1 MTHSTNKDH
10 LLRQYDLIPEKA
22 LGQTIT
28 IIGAGAVGSWTSLC
42 LAKMGF
48 ARQKVIDMDTIEIE
62 NMNCQF
68 YPFADIGEHKAK
80 AIQALV
86 QEFTHEDV
94 AASTDEYKG
103 SPLTGNI
110 VISAVDSMAVRK
122 LIFENCY
129 ADYLVDPRM
138 SAETLLLHVVNM
150 KDQSQKDS
158 YVKTLYTDGEAMHER
173 CTAKATIYCA
183 NILSGL
189 VCKAVKN
196 ISCGEK
202 YTKFVSYDMALNDF
216 DNYVE

>member
-1 MTHSTNKDH
+1 MKNSTNRDH

-22 LGQTIT
+22 LGTTIS

-48 ARQKVIDMDTIEIE
+48 IKQEVYDMDTIEIE

-68 YPFADIGEHKAK
+68 YPMSDIGEHKVEALDKLISDFTGENVK
-80 AIQALV
+80 AI
-86 QEFTHEDV
+86 TG
-94 AASTDEYKG
+94 EYKG
-103 SPLTGNI
+103 SPLLGNI

-129 ADYLVDPRM
+129 SDYLIDPRM
-138 SAETLLLHVVNM
+138 SAEALLLHIVDM
-150 KDQSQKDS
+150 KNPAQKEA
-158 YVKTLYTDGEAMHER
+158 YAKTLYTDGEAMHEK

-196 ISCGEK
+196 ISCDQK
-202 YTKFVSYDMALNDF
+202 YTKFVSYDMSLNDF